1 MAVLLSVSREAGPA
15 PTILA
20 FTRCIP
26 WGPMLTSHRV
36 SDSEGNF
43 NAHPGKET
51 AGAWAIK
58 SLAGSLQSPVLGEAP
73 RMVPVYGVYLLSQ
86 GRRRGCGGS
95 NQGKTPKMAR
105 LRPRLGRL
113 QRGDL
118 PRLQNLSVSEA
129 RALWELPSPS
139 LATIGSRGINSPSLP
154 ATPLQP
160 PHARTQ
166 TVNAST
172 SRPGCLTQG
181 KNSHAIAGSF

>member
-1 MAVLLSVSREAGPA
+1 MH
-15 PTILA
+15 I
-20 FTRCIP
+20 
-26 WGPMLTSHRV
+26 
-36 SDSEGNF
+36 
-43 NAHPGKET
+43 
-51 AGAWAIK
+51 
-58 SLAGSLQSPVLGEAP
+58 
-73 RMVPVYGVYLLSQ
+73 
-86 GRRRGCGGS
+86 
-95 NQGKTPKMAR
+95 QGKKLQAPGLLKAWQALCRAR
-105 LRPRLGRL
+105 CLEKHREWFMFMGFICFPRAGGGVVGALIRAKHPRRHGSVPRLGRL
-113 QRGDL
+113 RRADL
-118 PRLQNLSVSEA
+118 PQLQNLSVSEA